1 MSESYTGK
9 KRVRKNFGR
18 IEAVA
23 DMPNLIDVQTGSYS
37 SFINNVD
44 ANGEHCE
51 FGLEEVFKSIFP
63 IKDFTGTG
71 ELEFVKYELE
81 TPKYDVE
88 GEKQLPFSISKI
100 LLVSTVNGNV
110 VDDPEN
116 IWNIDISQIN
126 DIYMYID
133 KTTNDEETIK
143 EIELENFTI
152 NQAPQKGDIKILR
165 PTGELSNLYTYSEQ
179 NYLDS
184 SMTYHGGV
192 IDDLKSLEIANNGG
206 ILSFRCA
213 LENLGKYVSNEN
225 EEIVYNGNLLK
236 NLGISV
242 DELFFNL
249 GFDLII
255 TTSDNISYKGTLNI
269 DMPISTIIE
278 EGSSN
283 IEITDFSDVVFKR
296 I

>member
-1 MSESYTGK
+1 MK
-9 KRVRKNFGR
+9 K
-18 IEAVA
+18 
-23 DMPNLIDVQTGSYS
+23 NLFKRCL
-37 SFINNVD
+37 FIAFLAIALMIVI
-44 ANGEHCE
+44 
-51 FGLEEVFKSIFP
+51 SIM
-63 IKDFTGTG
+63 I
-71 ELEFVKYELE
+71 
-81 TPKYDVE
+81 KYDVE
-88 GEKQLPFSISKI
+88 GEKTLPFSISKI
-100 LLVSTVNGNV
+100 LLVSTVDGNV
-110 VDDPEN
+110 VDDPDN
-116 IWNIDISQIN
+116 IWNIDVIQVN

-133 KTTNDEETIK
+133 KEIEDDQTIK
-143 EIELENFTI
+143 EIKIENFTV

-184 SMTYHGGV
+184 SITYKGGA

-206 ILSFRCA
+206 VLSFRCA

-225 EEIVYNGNLLK
+225 DQVTYDGNLLK
-236 NLGISV
+236 NLGISI

-269 DMPISTIIE
+269 DMPIKTIIE

>member
-1 MSESYTGK
+1 MK
-9 KRVRKNFGR
+9 K
-18 IEAVA
+18 
-23 DMPNLIDVQTGSYS
+23 NLFKRCIFVIIIAIILT
-37 SFINNVD
+37 V
-44 ANGEHCE
+44 
-51 FGLEEVFKSIFP
+51 VFSIM
-63 IKDFTGTG
+63 I
-71 ELEFVKYELE
+71 
-81 TPKYDVE
+81 KYDVE
-88 GEKQLPFSISKI
+88 GEKELPFSVSKI

-133 KTTNDEETIK
+133 KTIDDEETIK
-143 EIELENFTI
+143 EIKIENFTV

-184 SMTYHGGV
+184 SITYQGGV

-213 LENLGKYVSNEN
+213 LENLGKYISNEN
-225 EEIVYNGNLLK
+225 EEIIYDGNLLK
-236 NLGISV
+236 NLGINV
-242 DELFFNL
+242 EELFFNL

-255 TTSDNISYKGTLNI
+255 TTSDNISYRGTLNL
-269 DMPISTIIE
+269 DMPINTIIE

-283 IEITDFSDVVFKR
+283 IEITDFSNVVFKR

>member
-1 MSESYTGK
+1 MK
-9 KRVRKNFGR
+9 KNLFKRCIFM
-18 IEAVA
+18 AVIV
-23 DMPNLIDVQTGSYS
+23 MILTV
-37 SFINNVD
+37 
-44 ANGEHCE
+44 
-51 FGLEEVFKSIFP
+51 VFSIM
-63 IKDFTGTG
+63 I
-71 ELEFVKYELE
+71 
-81 TPKYDVE
+81 KYDVE
-88 GEKQLPFSISKI
+88 GEKELPFSISKI

-133 KTTNDEETIK
+133 KTTDADETIK
-143 EIELENFTI
+143 EIKIENFVL
-152 NQAPQKGDIKILR
+152 NEKPQKGKLKILR

-179 NYLDS
+179 NYLES
-184 SMTYHGGV
+184 SITYQGGV

-225 EEIVYNGNLLK
+225 EEIIYDGNLLK
-236 NLGISV
+236 NLGVSV
-242 DELFFNL
+242 EELFFNL
-249 GFDLII
+249 SFDIII
-255 TTSDNISYKGTLNI
+255 TTNDNISYKGTLSL
-269 DMPISTIIE
+269 DMPIDTIIE

-283 IEITDFSDVVFKR
+283 KEITDFSNVVFKR